1 MLTLAAGWRDGGFW
15 PAQAAAIAL
24 IAVVLLAVSL
34 VTAPRDRG
42 STFVIVSL
50 LVLTAWWWIRSA
62 TCGGGADFLPLGAS
76 MLAFAAAFAATRALR
91 GDARQWAALAMAGL
105 GATVSLTG
113 FVGLIGR
120 WSPLALPAQGLWR
133 LSASLT
139 YADAAG
145 LACAVC
151 LLLAL
156 GCTRAPML
164 VRVIVCL
171 NVAGVVATQSRGA
184 AAALACGCLLV
195 PWTRY
200 KEMALPLAAGVALG
214 VAAVASSPQRSAVP
228 WLGAVLVIA
237 VALALLNLSLRL
249 RVLRGTHAQ
258 VAASALAV
266 AGFAVAAL
274 LVHHEIGLRALAP
287 SDQDRSAEWTAAFHQ
302 WTSAPLVGVGPDRLL
317 ALGAN
322 DGSWAHFAHNEYLQ
336 ITADA
341 GLVGLALVG
350 LTGASLGGTLR
361 RTGPLS
367 SAAVACLVC
376 WAVGGLFDFSWHLPA
391 LGLLGGWCAGLATQ
405 GTLQGD
411 GQ

>member
-1 MLTLAAGWRDGGFW
+1 MPEAGGNPRIPGRATVTCPSEIPCPPEGVTVFRALASRVAPVTAPTRPLEPGAVATGTPRVRVDPRVVAGLVLVLTLAAGWRDGGFW
-15 PAQAAAIAL
+15 PAEAAAIAL

-34 VTAPRDRG
+34 VTAPPDRG

-50 LVLTAWWWIRSA
+50 LVLAAWWWIRSA

-105 GATVSLTG
+105 GAAVSLSG

-249 RVLRGTHAQ
+249 RVLRGTHASGRR
-258 VAASALAV
+258 VGTRRGRVRRRGAA
-266 AGFAVAAL
+266 GPP
-274 LVHHEIGLRALAP
+274 R
-287 SDQDRSAEWTAAFHQ
+287 DR
-302 WTSAPLVGVGPDRLL
+302 
-317 ALGAN
+317 
-322 DGSWAHFAHNEYLQ
+322 
-336 ITADA
+336 
-341 GLVGLALVG
+341 
-350 LTGASLGGTLR
+350 
-361 RTGPLS
+361 
-367 SAAVACLVC
+367 
-376 WAVGGLFDFSWHLPA
+376 PA
-391 LGLLGGWCAGLATQ
+391 RPRPE
-405 GTLQGD
+405 
-411 GQ
+411 